1 MLYIVPTPI
10 GNLKDITLRALETL
24 KSVEFILC
32 EDTRTSSV
40 LLKHYDI
47 HTPLKSYHLFNEHQ
61 ITAEIVDCLQNNGSD
76 IALITDAGT
85 PAISDP
91 GFLLVRAC
99 VERGIEV
106 ECLPGATAIIPALV
120 QSGLPCERFVFEG
133 FLPRQKGR
141 QTRLKQ
147 LAQETRT
154 WAFYE
159 SPFRLAKTLTQLT
172 EFLEP
177 DRKVCICREISKL
190 HRETRHGMLREL
202 AAYYEQH
209 PPKGEVVV
217 VIDGQSS

>member
-24 KSVEFILC
+24 KDVELILC

-47 HTPLKSYHLFNEHQ
+47 HTPLKPYHQFNEHQ
-61 ITAEIVDCLQNNGSD
+61 ITTEIVTRLQDNSTN

-99 VERGIEV
+99 VEAGIEV

-120 QSGLPCERFVFEG
+120 QSGLPCDRFVFEG

-141 QTRLKQ
+141 QTKLQ
-147 LAQETRT
+147 SLAQENRT
-154 WAFYE
+154 FAFYE
-159 SPFRLAKTLTQLT
+159 SPFRLVKTLQQFS
-172 EFLEP
+172 EVLEP
-177 DRKVCICREISKL
+177 TRKAAVCREISKL
-190 HRETRHGMLREL
+190 HAETKRGTLKEL

-209 PPKGEVVV
+209 TPKGEI
-217 VIDGQSS
+217 VIIINGQSA